1 MVDYR
6 DMSSDR
12 MAACRVFSG
21 EILRIRTMIAEGDQD
36 AEFLN
41 QVINWCNAAFAANRS
56 RHADHLQPLWLQT
69 GGQLHAF

>member
-6 DMSSDR
+6 YMSSDR

-36 AEFLN
+36 AGFLN
-41 QVINWCNAAFAANRS
+41 QVINYLEMRIDS
-56 RHADHLQPLWLQT
+56 MKKREHYR
-69 GGQLHAF
+69 

>member
-6 DMSSDR
+6 HMSSDR
-12 MAACRVFSG
+12 MTACRVFSG

-41 QVINWCNAAFAANRS
+41 QVINYLEMRIDS
-56 RHADHLQPLWLQT
+56 MKKREHYR
-69 GGQLHAF
+69 